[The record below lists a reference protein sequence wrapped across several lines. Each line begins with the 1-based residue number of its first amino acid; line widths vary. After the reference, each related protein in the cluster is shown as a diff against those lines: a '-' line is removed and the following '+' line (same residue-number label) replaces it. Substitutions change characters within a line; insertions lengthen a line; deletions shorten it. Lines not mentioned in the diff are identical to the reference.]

1 MSDNMSAR
9 EDRYDHMRTWH
20 GLALRRRRSLREARV
35 ATGVTAEGG
44 ATEWTPSLKS
54 SVHCGLQ
61 ARHCFLV
68 RPMSH
73 AATK

>member
-44 ATEWTPSLKS
+44 ATE
-54 SVHCGLQ
+54 
-61 ARHCFLV
+61 
-68 RPMSH
+68 
-73 AATK
+73 